1 MIYWSSLSDFM
12 AMGGY
17 GGFVWSAFGLT
28 ALTIVLEIGQLR
40 WQRKQLEEA
49 ERGQR

>member
-12 AMGGY
+12 AMAGY
-17 GGFVWSAFGLT
+17 GCFVWSAFGLT